1 MAVAVFFLF
10 RQLLTRGGTS
20 AVRMY
25 AGYRRFR
32 SEMRC
37 EKQLLRVQPNLAD
50 LAVVWLWAALAASAA
65 PVALKYAG

>member
-1 MAVAVFFLF
+1 MAVAVVFLF

-37 EKQLLRVQPNLAD
+37 EKQLLRVQPNLA
-50 LAVVWLWAALAASAA
+50 VVWLWAALAASAA